1 MTRLLP
7 VLALFAVAAGGC
19 NNSTATVTG
28 VIPSTAVAVDPI
40 DFLGPV
46 KCGTQPG
53 EMQLYVATIFDDSP
67 RTVLG
72 IGDTKL
78 TLPSSAPTGCGVPV
92 LFENILQGREYEA
105 AVDGY
110 DRSDIVPLGTQVHS
124 PPLLG
129 SRTMVECQRNHDD
142 PTKCDVIGDYV
153 APRWTT
159 RCGHNPLPP
168 PVRGPD
174 GGLKPDAGKV
184 EYADSGYQPD
194 GGWYDCHAVAYYPGT
209 RTPWL
214 GGPVC
219 ASTEVT
225 VTVRGCEP
233 LSE

>member
-7 VLALFAVAAGGC
+7 VLAFFALAAGGC
-19 NNSTATVTG
+19 NNSSATLTG
-28 VIPSTAVAVDPI
+28 VTPATAVAVDPI
-40 DFLGPV
+40 DFLGPI
-46 KCGTQPG
+46 KCGTGPG
-53 EMQLYVATIFDDSP
+53 EMQLYVATLFDDSSRP
-67 RTVLG
+67 VLG

-78 TLPSSAPTGCGVPV
+78 ILPSSAPTGCGVPV

-110 DRSDIVPLGTQVHS
+110 DRSDIVPLGTQVGS
-124 PPLLG
+124 PPVLG

-142 PTKCDVIGDYV
+142 PTKCDAIGDYV

-159 RCGHNPLPP
+159 RCGHHRLPP
-168 PVRGPD
+168 AARD
-174 GGLKPDAGKV
+174 GGLTPGIGKV
-184 EYADSGYQPD
+184 EYADSGLQPD
-194 GGWYDCHAVAYYPGT
+194 GGWLDCRPVAYYPGT

-219 ASTEVT
+219 ASTQLT
-225 VTVRGCEP
+225 VTVRGCDP